1 MEDISKHISYREAT
15 HSNTAT
21 RKGIDNT
28 PNESELVAM
37 KQLAKNI
44 FEPVRTHFNK
54 PIRINSFFRS
64 KALNKRIGGSTTSQH
79 CKGEAFDLDG
89 LKGLTNSEI
98 FYYIKNNLD
107 FDQMIWEFGTNNEPE
122 WVHVSY
128 KYFGANRNQVLKAIK
143 VTTMGRTR
151 TKYIAI

>member
-1 MEDISKHISYREAT
+1 MEKISEHISYKEAT

-21 RKGIDNT
+21 RRGINND
-28 PNESELVAM
+28 PNFVELKAM
-37 KQLAKNI
+37 EQLASKI

-89 LKGLTNSEI
+89 LNGLTNSEI
-98 FYYIKNNLD
+98 FFYVKNNLH
-107 FDQMIWEFGTNNEPE
+107 FDQMIWEFGTDEEPD
-122 WVHVSY
+122 WVHISF
-128 KYFGANRNQVLKAIK
+128 KYDGLNRNQILKAVK
-143 VTTMGRTR
+143 VKGR
-151 TKYIAI
+151 TKYLPI